1 MKIKLFNR
9 DKLKSEKTDKRL
21 REKRFSTRIN
31 PMMEREFYEFLE
43 SEKTI
48 EKRILDQQTKINL
61 TLEIINS
68 LKKQDFPKYNAYL
81 QIKLFYHKDR
91 LERFELK
98 KAKTKI
104 LSFDEDFE
112 FTVKVAKEIAEKF
125 TFNQIISATDSR
137 GFRGIEI
144 YGFVEINYPNQ
155 WEMLIQNGVLDKA
168 CFFAQQ
174 NYKPEYVKI
183 VNKIDIAKY
192 VKSPVK
198 FREVLRFRS
207 LPDRPFQRAVFYAP
221 TNLREHIKWLNN
233 YPMYVE
239 GYRTNVILGKVSL
252 ILLGWALPD
261 YPQILVAFTPS
272 QNKAIFESE
281 IESEDLRADTT
292 DLLKKIIFYY
302 RRENKINEMRVIEAK
317 MEKERY
323 EKRWSHLLDKIETE
337 NPDDPEQPRDE
348 PKVIYTTNPIF
359 YMVTGL
365 LSVIIIILIILI
377 GI

>member
-1 MKIKLFNR
+1 MKVKLFER
-9 DKLKSEKTDKRL
+9 FSLKSEKRDKKL
-21 REKRFSTRIN
+21 REKRFATKIN

-43 SEKTI
+43 FEKI
-48 EKRILDQQTKINL
+48 IDKKIRNQKDKL
-61 TLEIINS
+61 GKTLELINS
-68 LKKQDFPKYNAYL
+68 LKKQDFPKFNLYL
-81 QIKLFYHKDR
+81 QTKLFYHKDR
-91 LERFELK
+91 LEQLEMK
-98 KAKTKI
+98 KAKKHI
-104 LSFDEDFE
+104 ISYDEDFE

-174 NYKPEYVKI
+174 KFKPEYIKI
-183 VNKIDIAKY
+183 MNKIDIANY

-252 ILLGWALPD
+252 ILMGWALPD

-281 IESEDLRADTT
+281 IESEDLRADTM

-323 EKRWSHLLDKIETE
+323 EKRWSHLLDKMETE
-337 NPDDPEQPRDE
+337 NPDEPEQPRDE

-365 LSVIIIILIILI
+365 LSVIIIILIIVM